1 MAKAADLDGAT
12 IGVQSGTTG
21 ELNIA
26 DFFRK
31 TGKKFTPVTIE
42 DTKEFISALELGRV
56 DVGMTDRQR
65 LTGVELPLLFPVIL
79 TGVRIVLV
87 QNIGLATHHC
97 SADRRRQ
104 SRRFRLSGHQPD
116 RHGPCAAGRRADRG
130 ARFRGSGDPRRDYR
144 VDHAQGSAKR

>member
-42 DTKEFISALELGRV
+42 DTKEIHL
-56 DVGMTDRQR
+56 
-65 LTGVELPLLFPVIL
+65 
-79 TGVRIVLV
+79 
-87 QNIGLATHHC
+87 
-97 SADRRRQ
+97 
-104 SRRFRLSGHQPD
+104 
-116 RHGPCAAGRRADRG
+116 RA
-130 ARFRGSGDPRRDYR
+130 
-144 VDHAQGSAKR
+144 